1 MVVCIIHYTVMIFS
15 LVARVNDSRIGL
27 GSRHIQRFQAHL
39 PTLLLF
45 RFSQTWL
52 TVYFQF
58 HIAAYAFSV
67 PKADL
72 DIQTLSMTQ
81 W

>member
-1 MVVCIIHYTVMIFS
+1 MIFS
-15 LVARVNDSRIGL
+15 LVARVNDNSTGL
-27 GSRHIQRFQAHL
+27 GSLAYPKVSSLPPHRLALIRVSQAW
-39 PTLLLF
+39 F
-45 RFSQTWL
+45 
-52 TVYFQF
+52 TVYLQF

-72 DIQTLSMTQ
+72 DIQTLSMMQ